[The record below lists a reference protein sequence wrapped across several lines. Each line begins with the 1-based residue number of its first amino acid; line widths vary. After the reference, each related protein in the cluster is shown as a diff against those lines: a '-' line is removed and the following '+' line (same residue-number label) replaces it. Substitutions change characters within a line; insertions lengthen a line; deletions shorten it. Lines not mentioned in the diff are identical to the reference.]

1 MIEQF
6 FGPLTKSL
14 EVEVKYINRHK
25 GRGVFAKR
33 DFFEKEIVYLE
44 RPLSCHRNV
53 DLSKVGHSSA
63 GT

>member
-1 MIEQF
+1 M
-6 FGPLTKSL
+6 

-44 RPLSCHRNV
+44 KPLSCHRNV
-53 DLSKVGHSSA
+53 DLAKVQGSTGKEGEKKA
-63 GT
+63 AKG